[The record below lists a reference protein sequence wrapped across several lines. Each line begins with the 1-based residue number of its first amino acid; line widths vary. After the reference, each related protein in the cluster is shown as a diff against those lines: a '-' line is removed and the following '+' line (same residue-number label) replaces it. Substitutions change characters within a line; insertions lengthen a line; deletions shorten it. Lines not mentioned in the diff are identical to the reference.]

1 MAKLENSLKIDV
13 TPIDSDIPTHVIKQA
28 HDAINSMKGSVTH
41 KILEKE
47 PPHSIK
53 LVSSS
58 FPKPIFG
65 DHKIH
70 NNNILIWPDTNKD
83 IGQTIK
89 QVFPKIALSTI
100 ITRASKQDPIVDTTK
115 EPNVI
120 GSNYASQVNAQQ
132 TKIRNQRRKALT
144 NIINQNSQELYE
156 HKDKL
161 SSGIRRRIKNP
172 KGSLSP
178 QLITFMVKH
187 FGEQLVNSKGRPLFL
202 HTSRLLRENP
212 HLSGP
217 INSASKLIKILEAN
231 VHKL

>member
-1 MAKLENSLKIDV
+1 MAKLENSLKVDI
-13 TPIDSDIPTHVIKQA
+13 TPMDSDIPTHIIKQA
-28 HDAINSMKGSVTH
+28 HDAVNSMKGSVTH
-41 KILEKE
+41 KILEKD

-70 NNNILIWPDTNKD
+70 NNNILIWPDPNKD

-89 QVFPKIALSTI
+89 QVFPKLALSSI
-100 ITRASKQDPIVDTTK
+100 ITKSSKPDLVVDSTK
-115 EPNVI
+115 EPNII
-120 GSNYASQVNAQQ
+120 GSNYASQINAQKV
-132 TKIRNQRRKALT
+132 KIRNQRRQAFI
-144 NIINQNSQELYE
+144 NIINQNSKELYE

-172 KGSLSP
+172 KNGFSP

-187 FGEQLVNSKGRPLFL
+187 FGEQLVNPRGRPLSI
-202 HTSRLLRENP
+202 HTYRLLRENP
-212 HLSGP
+212 DLKGP
-217 INSASKLIKILEAN
+217 INNASKLIKILEMN